1 MSAQKVVLITAGT
14 AGLGA
19 QIAQTHKKI
28 QVINYAN
35 NADRA
40 KSLLSELDAIPST
53 SQSTATPRFHAIK
66 ADVGLK
72 PSVQSLV
79 KETVDTMGRLDVV
92 ISNAGW

>member
-1 MSAQKVVLITAGT
+1 
-14 AGLGA
+14 
-19 QIAQTHKKI
+19 
-28 QVINYAN
+28 VINYAN

-40 KSLLSELDAIPST
+40 KSLLSELDAIPAT

-79 KETVDTMGRLDVV
+79 KETLDTMGRLDVV